1 MGAIKLW
8 ITDIDGTILDETNVF
23 SKRVLETI
31 EKVKKSDTKMV
42 VATGRMFNGAKGVAD
57 FLGLDTPVVCYQG
70 AMVKLGDKILH
81 QAPVKEELA
90 RDVIKVLREKN
101 IHTNLYN
108 NDELIVEDDNKKIMS
123 DYCQGRFT
131 TYRAVDSFDNVEL
144 KNVYKLLAI
153 VYDENKMQELIKFM
167 QERYKGVLCIVRSH
181 KYYMEITDPNA
192 TKGAALDFLK
202 DYWGIA
208 KSDVLATGD
217 QDNDYEML
225 KNAGIKV
232 AMENASPK
240 LKEIADYIC
249 PDVKQDGVCAAVER
263 YVLCE

>member
-1 MGAIKLW
+1 
-8 ITDIDGTILDETNVF
+8 
-23 SKRVLETI
+23 
-31 EKVKKSDTKMV
+31 
-42 VATGRMFNGAKGVAD
+42 
-57 FLGLDTPVVCYQG
+57 
-70 AMVKLGDKILH
+70 MVKLGDKILH

-192 TKGAALDFLK
+192 TKGAALNFLK